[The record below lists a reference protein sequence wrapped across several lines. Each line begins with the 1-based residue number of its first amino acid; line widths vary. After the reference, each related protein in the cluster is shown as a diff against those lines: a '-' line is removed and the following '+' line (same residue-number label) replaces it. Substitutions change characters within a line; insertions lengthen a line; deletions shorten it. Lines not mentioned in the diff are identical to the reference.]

1 MKIKNKTTKQKLLW
15 LRDLSRDSW
24 PMLIFML
31 MYILVFTLLEK
42 GSFTLLWMTEF
53 RSSSIL
59 WFRISCGS
67 AISHST

>member
-42 GSFTLLWMTEF
+42 ATRLHYTVIRDKTALYGHSL
-53 RSSSIL
+53 SS
-59 WFRISCGS
+59 G
-67 AISHST
+67 